1 MQDVAPVT
9 NGGSDEDQIS
19 ALESAWQAGR
29 HQDIVLKWAG
39 LWRTMILASL
49 RKTLFPYSRFIRT
62 LDLQD
67 LGELLQE
74 ARFRNKLND
83 YFFGGDLAP
92 LKIERES
99 TYHGKKKSTV
109 QLDPIATVN
118 KLGEALI
125 AQTPMLEELRG
136 NIVKGALSNW
146 IPKLTRLKYLNLWEG
161 EALRDTGVPIRT
173 HCPSFAELKFW
184 RCAMASFLN
193 EIKEQSLESLEIF
206 SVSKVGPESFRALN
220 CHRDSL
226 TELHLHSIGADAMV
240 SLNLLKGCSN
250 IVSLQLSESGE
261 STTDLEH
268 RHNDVFLE
276 IIDWLK
282 ECKRLK
288 SLKLKH
294 FFSAPS
300 LLTPVLLEH
309 DIKLIELEL
318 DEYTMTVGKNVHR
331 ALVHQP
337 SLQSLFLKG
346 EGDDPGTDG
355 YNILVGSLCK
365 LENLTELRLQNISDY
380 FNSEHICL
388 LAQNLPKL
396 ESFATTGWGITDEV
410 WGIWHGSS
418 T

>member
-1 MQDVAPVT
+1 
-9 NGGSDEDQIS
+9 
-19 ALESAWQAGR
+19 
-29 HQDIVLKWAG
+29 
-39 LWRTMILASL
+39 
-49 RKTLFPYSRFIRT
+49 
-62 LDLQD
+62 
-67 LGELLQE
+67 
-74 ARFRNKLND
+74 
-83 YFFGGDLAP
+83 
-92 LKIERES
+92 
-99 TYHGKKKSTV
+99 
-109 QLDPIATVN
+109 
-118 KLGEALI
+118 
-125 AQTPMLEELRG
+125 
-136 NIVKGALSNW
+136 
-146 IPKLTRLKYLNLWEG
+146 
-161 EALRDTGVPIRT
+161 
-173 HCPSFAELKFW
+173 
-184 RCAMASFLN
+184 MASFLY

-206 SVSKVGPESFRALN
+206 SISKVGLESFLALN

-240 SLNLLKGCSN
+240 ALNLLKECTN
-250 IVSLQLSESGE
+250 IVSLQLSESRA

-276 IIDWLK
+276 VIGWLK

-300 LLTPVLLEH
+300 LLTPILQEH

-388 LAQNLPKL
+388 LAQSLHRL

-410 WGIWHGSS
+410 WGDLARLKYLKRLQFNGITSFTAKGLLGYIEGLGPGNEGFELAVMMADMESELKPHEEQLIRDTLTKRVGGSFNFMLLRGISISSHRKSGTNHGQILRCQNSKIA
-418 T
+418 TRID